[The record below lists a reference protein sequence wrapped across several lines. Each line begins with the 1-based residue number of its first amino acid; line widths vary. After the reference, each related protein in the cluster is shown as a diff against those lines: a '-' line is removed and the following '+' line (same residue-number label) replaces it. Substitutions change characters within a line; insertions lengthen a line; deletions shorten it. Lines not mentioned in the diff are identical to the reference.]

1 MSDGDFEK
9 SASVR
14 TLQVSTFSRVKDLVR
29 ELEDLEKQQGR
40 DFANAEVE
48 FRLNPGELAW
58 YVAYKTSA
66 ASLTAAGLSENF
78 GTKVKR

>member
-66 ASLTAAGLSENF
+66 ASLTAAGLSRDI
-78 GTKVKR
+78 GSKVKR